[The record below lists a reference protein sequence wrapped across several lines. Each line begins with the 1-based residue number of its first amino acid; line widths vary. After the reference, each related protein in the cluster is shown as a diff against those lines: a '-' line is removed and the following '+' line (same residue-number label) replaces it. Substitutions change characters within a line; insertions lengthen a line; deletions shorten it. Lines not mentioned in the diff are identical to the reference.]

1 MKLKLQIGK
10 QQEHFGILNEKMLM
24 NTKQELIENFKR
36 LLLEEDASLDFLNK
50 LEESELKTL
59 IASIRHRLENQQNE
73 SKT

>member
-1 MKLKLQIGK
+1 MG
-10 QQEHFGILNEKMLM
+10 
-24 NTKQELIENFKR
+24 TKQELIEAIKR
-36 LLLEEDASLDFLNK
+36 LLLAEDMGLDFLNK

>member
-1 MKLKLQIGK
+1 MD
-10 QQEHFGILNEKMLM
+10 
-24 NTKQELIENFKR
+24 TKQSLIENIKR
-36 LLLEEDASLDFLNK
+36 LLSADDMGFEFLNK